1 METPPAEKSNKKTK
15 RSKDSL
21 VPVVA
26 MAILSHIDRRMALKD
41 INKFIANRGD
51 RSLIEKPTWKN
62 NVRYVLSHYEFF
74 IKSARVATG
83 AGYYWSIHP
92 ACVGSFSAGDFSIK
106 KAGHAVQQFKK
117 QEKLDRDYHQ
127 QLQLL
132 QQWRLQ
138 LQPLLTH
145 WKQSWAPADQE
156 AMGQTL

>member
-1 METPPAEKSNKKTK
+1 MTPISPFPHKRNHYFRKEFLYDTVFLLCSYFRARQTTLLLKILGDGCMGRPPTSNKKTK
-15 RSKDSL
+15 KSKDSL

-106 KAGHAVQQFKK
+106 KA
-117 QEKLDRDYHQ
+117 
-127 QLQLL
+127 
-132 QQWRLQ
+132 
-138 LQPLLTH
+138 
-145 WKQSWAPADQE
+145 
-156 AMGQTL
+156 